1 MASLSQMASER
12 GRSIERLSQVV
23 KTQIQQIHIS
33 KLNASKMNFYDQGGI
48 EELADSIELAGM
60 IINPLIVRK
69 TDIGEY
75 EVLSGH
81 RRRLAA
87 MLCVERGKKA
97 FEFLPCIVLQVSD
110 DVLKEIEEQLSDTS
124 ENAFDVMAK
133 YILITSNSTSR
144 ELTDYERMMQA
155 IQLEELI
162 PKIKGDENLK
172 GRALR
177 AEVAK
182 EMNRSNGTIGKYRTI
197 YNHLIS
203 EFMDKFK
210 SGDIKVSMAESLAG
224 LPEESQY
231 RLLKISSLTM
241 ADIEYE
247 KRQIDQEK
255 TVSESDTEKEAENRI
270 STQCEGDF
278 ETVSESDTKK
288 EPKSRINTQYE
299 GDFRTVSESDTKKE
313 PESRINTQY
322 EGDFR
327 TVSESDTEK
336 EAENRIST
344 QCEGDFR
351 AVSESDTEKPPES
364 RISTLYEDD
373 FETENYPEKSICAEK
388 SEKEYTKADIEEQLS
403 KYLSY
408 KRNFKEENKN
418 SKYGRKILLICDALQ
433 MLLDNFD

>member
-33 KLNASKMNFYDQGGI
+33 KLNASEMNFYDQSGI

-69 TDIGEY
+69 TDMGEY

-110 DVLKEIEEQLSDTS
+110 DVLREIEEQLSDTS

-224 LPEESQY
+224 LPKESQY

-241 ADIEYE
+241 SDIEYE

-255 TVSESDTEKEAENRI
+255 TVSESDTKKEA
-270 STQCEGDF
+270 
-278 ETVSESDTKK
+278 
-288 EPKSRINTQYE
+288 
-299 GDFRTVSESDTKKE
+299 
-313 PESRINTQY
+313 ESRINTQC

-336 EAENRIST
+336 EAE
-344 QCEGDFR
+344 
-351 AVSESDTEKPPES
+351 S
-364 RISTLYEDD
+364 RINTLYEDN
-373 FETENYPEKSICAEK
+373 FETENYPEKSICTEK
-388 SEKEYTKADIEEQLS
+388 SEKEYTKADIEEELS

-408 KRNFKEENKN
+408 KIKFKEEDKN
-418 SKYGRKILLICDALQ
+418 TKYGRKILLMCDALQ

>member
-1 MASLSQMASER
+1 M
-12 GRSIERLSQVV
+12 
-23 KTQIQQIHIS
+23 
-33 KLNASKMNFYDQGGI
+33 
-48 EELADSIELAGM
+48 
-60 IINPLIVRK
+60 
-69 TDIGEY
+69 
-75 EVLSGH
+75 
-81 RRRLAA
+81 
-87 MLCVERGKKA
+87 
-97 FEFLPCIVLQVSD
+97 QVSD
-110 DVLKEIEEQLSDTS
+110 DVLREIEEQLSDTS

-224 LPEESQY
+224 LPKESQY

-241 ADIEYE
+241 SDIEYE

-255 TVSESDTEKEAENRI
+255 TVSESDTKKEAESRI
-270 STQCEGDF
+270 NTQYEGDF

-288 EPKSRINTQYE
+288 EAESRINTQCE
-299 GDFRTVSESDTKKE
+299 GDFRAVSEYDTKKSHQIDTSEKMKTYCTTNTNDIVEALDFIFKMNSNEKLFEELIEIFRTKEINPCISAETIFHKHLPYEDECIKVSMNGGYQIEYKHTLEAYIIPVYYFWKGFEDYFNNQIKEEKTVSESDTKKE
-313 PESRINTQY
+313 AESRINTQC

-336 EAENRIST
+336 EAE
-344 QCEGDFR
+344 
-351 AVSESDTEKPPES
+351 S
-364 RISTLYEDD
+364 RINTLYEDN
-373 FETENYPEKSICAEK
+373 FETENYPEKSICTEK
-388 SEKEYTKADIEEQLS
+388 SEKEYTKADIEEELS

-408 KRNFKEENKN
+408 KIKFKEEDKN
-418 SKYGRKILLICDALQ
+418 TKYGRKILLMCDALQ